1 MTLPQV
7 PSVSDSRSV
16 LSGFNHEKREKVNDA
31 QWEFNLSVSE
41 IQLHSKWIE
50 RYMGRRRTKTGK
62 KMKERAYRG
71 TVKGS

>member
-1 MTLPQV
+1 MTRS
-7 PSVSDSRSV
+7 PSPLCLRQQSV
-16 LSGFNHEKREKVNDA
+16 LSGFNQEKREKVNDA

-41 IQLHSKWIE
+41 IHHHSKWIE

-62 KMKERAYRG
+62 EMKESACIG